1 MVNDPERGQDETSSP
16 KAISAAGR
24 APALPA
30 VSRIARAQ
38 GYPSRAVRLILPY
51 GPGNAPDIV
60 ARLIG
65 QWLSE
70 RLSQQIIIDNRP
82 GAGTNIGTEAAMAVT
97 TATPSSALPDIP
109 SVGDFVPGYEAS
121 SWHGLGV
128 PKNTPAEVVE
138 KLNKE
143 IDAGLANPRLKARIP
158 MWVACRCQ

>member
-1 MVNDPERGQDETSSP
+1 MMTGVNIVHVPYSNQMQAVTDQIAGQMQVSFDAMPTTIEHA
-16 KAISAAGR
+16 KAGKLR
-24 APALPA
+24 AL
-30 VSRIARAQ
+30 
-38 GYPSRAVRLILPY
+38 
-51 GPGNAPDIV
+51 
-60 ARLIG
+60 
-65 QWLSE
+65 
-70 RLSQQIIIDNRP
+70 
-82 GAGTNIGTEAAMAVT
+82 AVT
-97 TATPSSALPDIP
+97 TATRSPALPDIP